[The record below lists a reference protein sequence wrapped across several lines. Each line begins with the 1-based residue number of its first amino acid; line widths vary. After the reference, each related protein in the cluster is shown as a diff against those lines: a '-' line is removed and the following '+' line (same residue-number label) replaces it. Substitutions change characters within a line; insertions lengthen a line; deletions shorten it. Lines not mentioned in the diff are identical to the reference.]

1 MGSAIIER
9 ARDAGRTLLTEV
21 ESKDALAEAG
31 IAVTRAELANDARDA
46 VAIANRLGY
55 PVVLKVVSDTVAHK
69 SDVGGV
75 VLNVGDA
82 AAVEAAYVSLV
93 ANVRAAVADG
103 VTGVSVQPMAR
114 PGTEII
120 VGVSRDPQFGPA
132 LMFGLGGVMVE
143 VLGDVSFRIVP
154 LSLRDAREMLH
165 EIRGFRV
172 LEGYRGHPPADLR
185 ALESLLL
192 QVSRFIEEN
201 PSIQE
206 LDLNPVFAYAE
217 GAVAVDARIV
227 VGAELT
233 DLNTE
238 AR

>member
-55 PVVLKVVSDTVAHK
+55 PVGLKVVSDTVAHK

-185 ALESLLL
+185 ALENLLL

>member
-103 VTGVSVQPMAR
+103 VTGVSVPPMAR

-172 LEGYRGHPPADLR
+172 LEGYRGNPPADLR
-185 ALESLLL
+185 ALENLLL

>member
-9 ARDAGRTLLTEV
+9 ARAAGRGLLTEV
-21 ESKDALAEAG
+21 ESKDALAAAG
-31 IAVTRAELANDARDA
+31 IPVIRAQLASDAKDA
-46 VAIANRLGY
+46 VAIANRIGY
-55 PVVLKVVSDTVAHK
+55 PVVLKVVSESVAHK

-75 VLNVGDA
+75 VLNLGDA
-82 AAVEAAYVSLV
+82 AAVEAAYVALIAS
-93 ANVRAAVADG
+93 VRAAGAEG
-103 VTGVSVQPMAR
+103 EIGVSVQPQAR

-154 LSLRDAREMLH
+154 LAPRDAREMLH

-172 LEGYRGHPPADLR
+172 LEGYRGHPPADLA
-185 ALESLLL
+185 ALEALLL
-192 QVSRFIEEN
+192 QVSRFVEEN
-201 PSIQE
+201 PAIQE
-206 LDLNPVFAYAE
+206 IDLNPVFAYSD

-227 VGAELT
+227 VGEELSQ
-233 DLNTE
+233 E

>member
-185 ALESLLL
+185 ALENLLL

>member
-1 MGSAIIER
+1 
-9 ARDAGRTLLTEV
+9 
-21 ESKDALAEAG
+21 
-31 IAVTRAELANDARDA
+31 
-46 VAIANRLGY
+46 
-55 PVVLKVVSDTVAHK
+55 
-69 SDVGGV
+69 
-75 VLNVGDA
+75 
-82 AAVEAAYVSLV
+82 
-93 ANVRAAVADG
+93 
-103 VTGVSVQPMAR
+103 MAR

-185 ALESLLL
+185 ALENLLL

>member
-103 VTGVSVQPMAR
+103 VAGVSVQPMAR

-185 ALESLLL
+185 ALENLLL

>member
-1 MGSAIIER
+1 
-9 ARDAGRTLLTEV
+9 
-21 ESKDALAEAG
+21 
-31 IAVTRAELANDARDA
+31 

-103 VTGVSVQPMAR
+103 VAGVSVQPMAR

-185 ALESLLL
+185 ALENLLL

>member
-93 ANVRAAVADG
+93 ANVRAAV
-103 VTGVSVQPMAR
+103 SVQPMAR

-185 ALESLLL
+185 ALENLLL

>member
-233 DLNTE
+233 DLNAE

>member
-185 ALESLLL
+185 ALENLLL

-233 DLNTE
+233 DLNAE